1 MTETLSHKEIQQSN
15 EAKTEQLEPQTEMTT
30 EPNGVDN
37 GIERIP
43 ADSTQDDILKSYKD
57 LASFYEV
64 SVDTIRKDLKRITA
78 ITEGFVTGLE
88 LTRKVGRRVV
98 VTAQGQTELAKYRE
112 MGADAYIR
120 SLEDIYAA
128 NAVDE
133 DEESQDD
140 PTINSESTGG
150 QLTVRDDRNSAS
162 LAQGDQQSAINAQ
175 GSQLAQHSRTAA
187 AHEKSQFN
195 HQLENQEIE
204 GLQDGALLA
213 VQRHAGTLEG
223 YHRTLSHLNQS
234 FLSQTSGRAA
244 SANLAGLQDFTKQV
258 QNQPATKKPGK
269 QEFLENLLGKFQ

>member
-1 MTETLSHKEIQQSN
+1 MTENLSQKEIQQSN
-15 EAKTEQLEPQTEMTT
+15 EAKTEQLVPQTEMTT
-30 EPNGVDN
+30 ELNGVDN
-37 GIERIP
+37 GIERIQVP
-43 ADSTQDDILKSYKD
+43 STQDDILKSYKD
-57 LASFYEV
+57 LASAYEV

-112 MGADAYIR
+112 IGADAYIR
-120 SLEDIYAA
+120 ELEDIYAA

-133 DEESQDD
+133 DELPQDD
-140 PTINSESTGG
+140 PTTNSESTGG
-150 QLTVRDDRNSAS
+150 QLTVRDDRASTS

-175 GSQLAQHSRTAA
+175 GSQLAQYSQTAT
-187 AHEKSQFN
+187 AHQENQFN
-195 HQLENQEIE
+195 HKLENQEVE

-213 VQRHAGTLEG
+213 VQRHAATLEG

-244 SANLAGLQDFTKQV
+244 SANLSGLQDFTQQV
-258 QNQPATKKPGK
+258 GNQSSVKKPGK
-269 QEFLENLLGKFQ
+269 REFLSNLLGKFE